1 MSFRRLGR
9 QREVRRLGIVALIL
23 SLVHAP
29 LPQPDFHNIRHH
41 DGPGEVCEYH
51 DHLLRW
57 HPDARSADDVAIL
70 HWHWFFPAGPDNGA
84 PPCDGGSAL
93 HAHVPDWQ
101 APNWGDEPRISPDHS
116 SRFHGRPVLSLVA
129 LIPPTDLADAL
140 AAVPATGPPRPL
152 AFGATFAPRASL
164 TSLLHRWVC

>member
-1 MSFRRLGR
+1 MASRRWAR
-9 QREVRRLGIVALIL
+9 QRGGCRLGIIALIL

-41 DGPGEVCEYH
+41 DGPGQVCEHH

-57 HPDARSADDVAIL
+57 HPDARSADNVAIL
-70 HWHWFFPAGPDNGA
+70 HWHWFFPAVPDTGA
-84 PPCDGGSAL
+84 PIRDGGSAL
-93 HAHVPDWQ
+93 HAHVPAWQ
-101 APNWGDEPRISPDHS
+101 ASNWDDGPRILPDES
-116 SRFHGRPVLSLVA
+116 SRLLGRPTPSLVA

-140 AAVPATGPPRPL
+140 GAGPATGPPRPL

-164 TSLLHRWVC
+164 TSLLQRWVC